1 MQQGGVTRIAEIA
14 YVVLILAVA
23 GIVWREASTLPPAPY
38 DALGSK
44 AFPIWVSYGLA
55 ALGLAMLV
63 RLLAGRSLG
72 GAVQMMVVGLDDV
85 TGEHERRPWSAV
97 LTLILAFAYAL
108 ALSFRSVGFLPA
120 TAAYLFLSGLALGPL
135 ERRRVVVL
143 AVFAVAVA
151 VALDVLFRKI
161 FKLDL
166 T

>member
-1 MQQGGVTRIAEIA
+1 
-14 YVVLILAVA
+14 
-23 GIVWREASTLPPAPY
+23 
-38 DALGSK
+38 
-44 AFPIWVSYGLA
+44 
-55 ALGLAMLV
+55 
-63 RLLAGRSLG
+63 
-72 GAVQMMVVGLDDV
+72 
-85 TGEHERRPWSAV
+85 
-97 LTLILAFAYAL
+97 LILAFAYAL